1 MAPMVRLDNL
11 VNEELIRDIP
21 REENKQEVATDNSE
35 VKQDM
40 FTPGLE
46 NIENDP
52 NGSSGEEAIEE
63 ARPEQ
68 KRLLCSTRI
77 SRPTEF
83 YGEDTP

>member
-1 MAPMVRLDNL
+1 M
-11 VNEELIRDIP
+11 IRDIP

-46 NIENDP
+46 NIENDS

-63 ARPEQ
+63 ARPE
-68 KRLLCSTRI
+68 
-77 SRPTEF
+77 
-83 YGEDTP
+83 